1 MTYPTPI
8 AQGPL
13 VELHHRRGAVVQLRE
28 GWLVATRY
36 PDEPAGSASVLVD
49 LAHRPTW
56 EVNGQDIAG
65 KLQGLCRAEVA
76 LRTIHDGEGWE
87 AYRLTPERA
96 ILFGKLPRPI
106 AGALDV
112 TGGWTS
118 LALCGPDAERMLNK
132 VTAVDLRERTL
143 PVGGCCQGAIF
154 GVNTLFGRFANRF
167 ELHICSDSAEF
178 LWDVLFDA
186 GEEFGLKPAG
196 IEYFERLVGA
206 SEPDTTAHDRA
217 RSFGRE
223 AQPSV

>member
-1 MTYPTPI
+1 MTFPTPI

-36 PDEPAGSASVLVD
+36 PDEPSAAANLLVD

-56 EVNGQDIAG
+56 ELNGPDVSG
-65 KLQGLCRAEVA
+65 KLQGLSGADVPLRA
-76 LRTIHDGEGWE
+76 IHDGEGWE

-106 AGALDV
+106 PGALDV

-118 LALCGPDAERMLNK
+118 LALCGPDAERILNK

-143 PVGGCCQGAIF
+143 PVAGCCQGPIF
-154 GVNTLFGRFANRF
+154 GVNTLFGRFVSRF
-167 ELHICSDSAEF
+167 ELHVCSDSAEF
-178 LWDVLFDA
+178 LWEVFFDA
-186 GEEFGLKPAG
+186 GEEFGLQPVG
-196 IEYFERLVGA
+196 TEYFERLLLAGKPPA
-206 SEPDTTAHDRA
+206 TSHERTPLF
-217 RSFGRE
+217 SRE
-223 AQPSV
+223 AQPSA